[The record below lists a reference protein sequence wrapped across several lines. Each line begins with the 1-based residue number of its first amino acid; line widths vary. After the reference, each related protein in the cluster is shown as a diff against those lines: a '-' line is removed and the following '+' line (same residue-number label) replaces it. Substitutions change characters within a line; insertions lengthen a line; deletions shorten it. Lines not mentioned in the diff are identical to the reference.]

1 MIRIAVVGGIGSGK
15 TYVSKLFKFP
25 VFNADKIVSNIYIK
39 DKKVFKKLKK
49 KIPNIFS
56 KLPIKKDELIKA
68 ILRDKNN
75 INIISSIVHPVVKK
89 HLNFFLSKYRKKKFV
104 VLDIPLFLEK
114 KLYKKGDIVIFIQ
127 SKKEDVQKK
136 IKKRKNY
143 NKLILKKLKSLQ
155 IKLSIK
161 KKKSHFIIKN
171 DFKKDTTRK
180 KVRDILRIINYERNS
195 IRY

>member
-1 MIRIAVVGGIGSGK
+1 MIRIAIVGGIGFGK

-25 VFNADKIVSNIYIK
+25 VFNADKIVLNIYAK

-89 HLNFFLSKYRKKKFV
+89 HLNFFLNKYRKTKFV

-127 SKKEDVQKK
+127 SKKKDVQKK

-143 NKLILKKLKSLQ
+143 NILILKRLKSLQ
-155 IKLSIK
+155 IKLSVK

-171 DFKKDTTRK
+171 DFKKDSTRK
-180 KVRDILRIINYERNS
+180 KVKDILRIINYERNS

>member
-25 VFNADKIVSNIYIK
+25 VFNADKIVSNIYTK

-89 HLNFFLSKYRKKKFV
+89 HLNFFLNKYRKKKFV

-143 NKLILKKLKSLQ
+143 NKLILKKLQSLQ

>member
-143 NKLILKKLKSLQ
+143 NKLILKKLQSLQ